1 MCPWAGVLVA
11 LCTDLIPQTLPEL
24 VWGTRAWGAAEEVRA
39 WPGFTP
45 RALGAMVNCGFQNSP
60 QGSRWESSGRGGCT
74 LRDVQE
80 KGQCGPIRRR
90 RAWRWV
96 GTQGPAQD
104 GGTVSPRHLM
114 PRGRWGVSEGL
125 SASRQGCVCAEWVYV
140 PSLSRR
146 PPSWPGHPAG
156 RCGPRGSGC
165 GVCTLGVWVWAWG
178 VGASLSRS
186 SEPGSPCSQDAAPAP
201 GRVFQH
207 RPGGLW
213 AQSFSRRLLR
223 KPCEPVFV

>member
-1 MCPWAGVLVA
+1 MA

-24 VWGTRAWGAAEEVRA
+24 VWGTRAWGWLQRS
-39 WPGFTP
+39 G
-45 RALGAMVNCGFQNSP
+45 LGQDSP
-60 QGSRWESSGRGGCT
+60 QERWGPWSTVHSRTVPRVADGSQAGRR
-74 LRDVQE
+74 LRVERRAE

-104 GGTVSPRHLM
+104 GGTVSPRHLV
-114 PRGRWGVSEGL
+114 PRGWGGL
-125 SASRQGCVCAEWVYV
+125 RGSASRQGCVCAECVYV

-146 PPSWPGHPAG
+146 PPSWPGPPAG
-156 RCGPRGSGC
+156 RCGPGCPRGSGC
-165 GVCTLGVWVWAWG
+165 GVCALGVWVWAWG